1 MLHATRESV
10 FSSVPA
16 GVRLRSYGEDDVEF
30 LCSVYRSTRAEEM
43 ALTVWSPPQIEAF
56 LRDQFRLQRHH
67 YETYYAGASF
77 DVVELD
83 GQPIGR
89 LYVYR
94 GATELR
100 VMDISLLPEFRGRG
114 IGTFLLAGL
123 IAEAQAKRQSVT
135 LHVEFNNPA
144 RALYHRLGFT
154 QQGELQGVYIPMT
167 LPPPAFATEPA

>member
-1 MLHATRESV
+1 MLQASGE
-10 FSSVPA
+10 P
-16 GVRLRSYGEDDVEF
+16 GVNAVLTGLRLRPYAEADLEF
-30 LCSVYRSTRAEEM
+30 LCQVYRATRAEEM
-43 ALTVWSPPQIEAF
+43 ALTGWSPPQIEAF

-67 YETYYAGASF
+67 YETYYTGAAF
-77 DVVELD
+77 DVIELD

-89 LYVYR
+89 LYVHR
-94 GATELR
+94 GPKELR

-114 IGTFLLAGL
+114 LGTFLLSGL

-167 LPPPAFATEPA
+167 LPPPAIATEPA